1 MWPLTVSPL
10 LVSLVSNHWDKC
22 LQSRKV
28 LWKGL
33 PVAPKAPGKDSVCL
47 RRPGK
52 GVSSEMSSGWPWH
65 TESRES
71 SHEECLSNG
80 RGERR
85 DEMK

>member
-1 MWPLTVSPL
+1 MTP
-10 LVSLVSNHWDKC
+10 
-22 LQSRKV
+22 KV
-28 LWKGL
+28 
-33 PVAPKAPGKDSVCL
+33 PGKDYVHAVTPCH

-52 GVSSEMSSGWPWH
+52 DVSSEMSSGWPWH

-71 SHEECLSNG
+71 SHEEGLSNG